1 MYSVASVKAT
11 TNSQPSFIM
20 FRQHYVSEAEE
31 LSGSLV
37 CSVLCLRV
45 EEAVCAPPAPQCLQ
59 PAGSSILTLADRGH
73 GSHWSEHQLCLFS
86 PAALRDRCKC
96 SSNLDTLGEISPA
109 ALYLFNAPRSP
120 SPSPPPLPS
129 HPPSRTGFIIPA
141 CSFFTPALRSF
152 RDVNKSDSGDRWN
165 DRISLSAGSLVT
177 LPSPLWLLLPP
188 LPHLLSL
195 LVQLLPHSP
204 GPRLNSVSVE

>member
-37 CSVLCLRV
+37 RSVLCLRV

-73 GSHWSEHQLCLFS
+73 GSH
-86 PAALRDRCKC
+86 
-96 SSNLDTLGEISPA
+96 
-109 ALYLFNAPRSP
+109 
-120 SPSPPPLPS
+120 
-129 HPPSRTGFIIPA
+129 
-141 CSFFTPALRSF
+141 
-152 RDVNKSDSGDRWN
+152 
-165 DRISLSAGSLVT
+165 
-177 LPSPLWLLLPP
+177 
-188 LPHLLSL
+188 
-195 LVQLLPHSP
+195 
-204 GPRLNSVSVE
+204 